1 MKGQLKGIDLNMKIK
16 INPLIFILPFLVITF
31 MPFSFNGYSGIG
43 INQKEVLAFADQEP
57 MCVYDVVERERY
69 FVKDGVKHQVD
80 SHYAL
85 ETLGKCKKKELLR
98 TELEQIPNGEPI
110 IVDKK
115 ICYLAE
121 NQEKCIALIEDYLKL
136 MEKESL
142 KPYQKDIRECFATY
156 YPKGNC
162 LEDLI
167 QKVNDEALCKI
178 ISYETSDGYYWV
190 GTCYQALAIGR
201 RDPGICQSIA
211 DSTTREICIFQFA
224 KAMNDSQYCKLLQTP
239 RYQKR
244 CSDYFLSF
252 KILPIWRII
261 LAIGFVFLL
270 SFYLKNLIKIII
282 IFRRQGIKGRWLSL
296 SHWKRGLLVGIGAS
310 MIQALFSLIHIL
322 SPFWVLALLS
332 EFLNELPYYFLTV
345 TAVSSAESWRLINI
359 LSMTGFI
366 LTCISWPILIGRVK
380 DINRMPIRRLFL
392 SILIIV
398 IAAGVVYGGLGGLV
412 ILTEFEAVWPIICIL
427 IFLVINI
434 LLIRFL

>member
-1 MKGQLKGIDLNMKIK
+1 L
-16 INPLIFILPFLVITF
+16 ILPFLVITF

-43 INQKEVLAFADQEP
+43 INQKEVLALADQEP
-57 MCVYDVVERERY
+57 MCVYDVVEHERY
-69 FVKDGVKHQVD
+69 FVKNGVKHRVD
-80 SHYAL
+80 SHYAS
-85 ETLGKCKKKELLR
+85 ETLGKCKEKELLR

-121 NQEKCIALIEDYLKL
+121 NQEKCIVLIEDYLKL
-136 MEKESL
+136 IEKESL

-156 YPKGNC
+156 YKGRC

-167 QKVNDEALCKI
+167 EKVNDEALCKI
-178 ISYETSDGYYWV
+178 ISMENYEKSGGYYI
-190 GTCYQALAIGR
+190 GKCYQTLSIDRG
-201 RDPGICQSIA
+201 DPGICQSIA
-211 DSTTREICIFQFA
+211 DSAYREFCICQFA

-239 RYQKR
+239 HYQKR

-252 KILPIWRII
+252 RILPIWRSI

-270 SFYLKNLIKIII
+270 IFYLKSLIKIII
-282 IFRRQGIKGRWLSL
+282 IFRRQGIKDGWLSL
-296 SHWKRGLLVGIGAS
+296 SHWKKGLLVGIGVS
-310 MIQALFSLIHIL
+310 VIQPLFSLIHIL

-332 EFLNELPYYFLTV
+332 EKELPYYFLTPS
-345 TAVSSAESWRLINI
+345 AVPSLEFLVNI

-366 LTCISWPILIGRVK
+366 LTCISWPVLIGRVK

-392 SILIIV
+392 SILIVV

>member
-1 MKGQLKGIDLNMKIK
+1 MKSQLKGIDLNMKIK

-31 MPFSFNGYSGIG
+31 MPFSFNGYSSIG

-57 MCVYDVVERERY
+57 MYVHDVVEHERY
-69 FVKDGVKHQVD
+69 FVKDGVKHRVD

-156 YPKGNC
+156 YKGRC

-167 QKVNDEALCKI
+167 EKVNDEALCKI
-178 ISYETSDGYYWV
+178 ISYETSDIYYEKYYI
-190 GTCYQALAIGR
+190 GDCYRALAIDR

-211 DSTTREICIFQFA
+211 DSDDREYCILLFA
-224 KAMNDSQYCKLLQTP
+224 RAVNDSQYCKLLQTP
-239 RYQKR
+239 RYQKD
-244 CSDYFLSF
+244 CSSYFLSS
-252 KILPIWRII
+252 KILPIWRSI
-261 LAIGFVFLL
+261 LAIGFIFLL
-270 SFYLKNLIKIII
+270 IFYLKNLIKIII
-282 IFRRQGIKGRWLSL
+282 IFRRQGIKGGWLSL
-296 SHWKRGLLVGIGAS
+296 SHWKKGLLVGIGLS
-310 MIQALFSLIHIL
+310 VIQTLFSLIHIPL
-322 SPFWVLALLS
+322 FYPLAILS
-332 EFLNELPYYFLTV
+332 ESLNELPYYFLRPFTV
-345 TAVSSAESWRLINI
+345 PRPISLVII
-359 LSMTGFI
+359 LSKMGFI

-380 DINRMPIRRLFL
+380 GIKRMPIRRLFL
-392 SILIIV
+392 SILIIA
-398 IAAGVVYGGLGGLV
+398 IAGGVVYGGFGALV
-412 ILTEFEAVWPIICIL
+412 ILVGYGAVWPIICIL
-427 IFLVINI
+427 IFLAINI